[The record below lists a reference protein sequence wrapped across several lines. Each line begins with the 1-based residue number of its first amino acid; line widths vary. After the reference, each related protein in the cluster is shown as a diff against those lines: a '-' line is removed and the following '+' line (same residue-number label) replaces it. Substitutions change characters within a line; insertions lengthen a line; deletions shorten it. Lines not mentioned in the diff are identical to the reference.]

1 MYYSR
6 NSSERCPNMEACV
19 EITVSVDAEMGYGCS
34 LDLSGQE
41 YSCSQQETCG
51 CMGKNG
57 CLLVGLG
64 NETM

>member
-1 MYYSR
+1 
-6 NSSERCPNMEACV
+6 MEACV

-41 YSCSQQETCG
+41 YSCSHQETCG